1 MTINYIRELNNFS
14 YNKARIVCLRNEQA
28 ARKRRR
34 WIKIPT
40 LALTKKN
47 LRATNITNSRAI
59 QSIHVELSWWHLRSH
74 DSSLMTSERQG
85 VESFG
90 IHVGIVL
97 VTADAFDRNDP
108 VFH

>member
-40 LALTKKN
+40 LALTKEKTCEQ
-47 LRATNITNSRAI
+47 RI
-59 QSIHVELSWWHLRSH
+59 
-74 DSSLMTSERQG
+74 
-85 VESFG
+85 
-90 IHVGIVL
+90 
-97 VTADAFDRNDP
+97 
-108 VFH
+108 